1 MCSGWTLV
9 LCGDGMGLRRI
20 FDLKAK
26 DLCRW
31 GAGGYDDDVEL
42 QTVLT

>member
-1 MCSGWTLV
+1 MR
-9 LCGDGMGLRRI
+9 GDGTGLRRI

-26 DLCRW
+26 DLCRR
-31 GAGGYDDDVEL
+31 GAGGYDEAVEL